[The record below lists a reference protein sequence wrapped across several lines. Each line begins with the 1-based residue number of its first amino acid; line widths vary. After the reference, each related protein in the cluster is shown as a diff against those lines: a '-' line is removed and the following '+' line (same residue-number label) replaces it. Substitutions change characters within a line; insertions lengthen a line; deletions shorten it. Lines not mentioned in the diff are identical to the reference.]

1 MMHQHFHAIVWI
13 DHHQAKVF
21 RFDAKDVDRD
31 VIRPHDP
38 TVHLHH
44 KANTIGSGHAPVDR
58 DFLKRVA
65 DSIAGAGA
73 LMIVGP
79 ASAKTELAA
88 YLATFA
94 PDLSSRVSIV
104 EAVDHPSDGELV
116 ALARRFFRANDR
128 IRPPV

>member
-1 MMHQHFHAIVWI
+1 MQQHFHAIIWI

-21 RFDAKDVDRD
+21 RFNASDLERD

-44 KANTIGSGHAPVDR
+44 KANTVGSGHAPMDK
-58 DFLKRVA
+58 DFFMRIVE
-65 DSIAGAGA
+65 SISRAGAI
-73 LMIVGP
+73 MIVGP

-88 YLATFA
+88 YMAAHAPQVSARVAT
-94 PDLSSRVSIV
+94 V

-116 ALARRFFRANDR
+116 ALARRFFLANDR
-128 IRPPV
+128 MKKPM